1 MPLQPHIVSSSPR
14 PVSASCICGQ
24 AAVTRL
30 HVRSYAISGRPGHGA
45 TGAKWN
51 GPQPCHAQRWN
62 NATQCHGLCTKIWWD
77 TRRFTSCLF
86 NNNPSVPPSWVCVSQ
101 PDQKG
106 EIWDREFS
114 KHRFAYTNETSY
126 NWWELIFFPPGLI
139 ELQLSLNF
147 FKWRT
152 DWFGVEFQFI

>member
-1 MPLQPHIVSSSPR
+1 MPLQPHTVSSSPR
-14 PVSASCICGQ
+14 SALFL
-24 AAVTRL
+24 L
-30 HVRSYAISGRPGHGA
+30 HVSVVRLQSRGCTYTISGRPGHGA

-51 GPQPCHAQRWN
+51 GPRPCQMK
-62 NATQCHGLCTKIWWD
+62 QCNTMSRALYKNLMRHEE
-77 TRRFTSCLF
+77 RFTSCLF
-86 NNNPSVPPSWVCVSQ
+86 NNNPSVLPSWVCVSQ

-114 KHRFAYTNETSY
+114 KHWFAYTNETSY
-126 NWWELIFFPPGLI
+126 NWWELIFFLPALI